1 MHAET
6 YMNPKT
12 FNTAAAVFGDASE
25 EYGNAVAA
33 VLLSRAGL
41 SPMPLSKA
49 KEELAIK
56 GRALAEAAKF
66 AAKNQPRIQHE

>member
-1 MHAET
+1 MNFETAGEVFHDAEI
-6 YMNPKT
+6 
-12 FNTAAAVFGDASE
+12 

-33 VLLSRAGL
+33 VLLSSAGL

-49 KEELAIK
+49 KEELAVK

-66 AAKNQPRIQHE
+66 AANNQPRPQHE